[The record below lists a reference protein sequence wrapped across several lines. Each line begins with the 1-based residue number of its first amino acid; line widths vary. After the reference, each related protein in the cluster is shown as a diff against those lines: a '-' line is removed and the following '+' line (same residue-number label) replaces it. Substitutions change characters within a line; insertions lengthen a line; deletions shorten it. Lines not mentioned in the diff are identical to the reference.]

1 MLTPQVVDRSATCGL
16 TRLLVSAALL
26 LVLDTASAFEF
37 KPAAMLGKVSYVTL
51 ERGADG
57 KQTSIAVTPDAK
69 HPTAWLAPNY
79 PSTNLCR
86 EPGAANERP
95 DCRSYAIY
103 IPVSYRRSTPL
114 PLHLSLHGNGGFAE
128 AQIGDIAKNDGTAA
142 ADNAGLEGR
151 YNQLAEEQGFIV
163 VYPNG
168 SINGQGTTVNGRDWN
183 DCRTSEPN
191 STADDVGFI
200 ARVLDD
206 VEQTLNIDRRRV
218 YAHGYSNG
226 AMMTLRLYAERGE
239 RFTAFATKAGNQP
252 RDDQTDCALPS
263 AKKSLFMVFGD
274 ADTIVPYTGAGVRVS
289 MRSADDTIL
298 YWPQFLET
306 EAPTTDDVLW
316 MQNWTA
322 VANLSSSDG
331 APDSKG
337 YTRLYAGGAEGSEG
351 VGPTQLLVK
360 KIHQGGH
367 SMSGLSQITAAAGQA
382 TLGPKNLDV
391 QLADELVVF
400 FQQFAMASGPATVPS
415 GSLDSFN
422 GGRFGDSTGL
432 SLSVLLLSAA
442 VLRRR
447 GVVLALMMLTG
458 LSAQAGQL
466 VLTQSLIAPDGLTR
480 WYHYYQ
486 PDNLAANAP
495 VIILLHGGTLSYN
508 KVIDQT
514 RSNAQQ
520 QGFGRLDTTQWV
532 DVADAAGALLI
543 IPNGVSPT
551 GDDRS
556 SNDTAGETQSW
567 NDCRNADEASAI
579 ATGADDVGFIAQLMD
594 WSRVRFDTDPNR
606 VYVTGH
612 SNGGTMSYRVA
623 AELGHRVAGIAAF
636 IANLPVDPGQECAA
650 PTHPIS
656 VFMLHGSAD
665 MTMRAEGGC
674 DNTTGPR
681 GCTRSAGA
689 TRDFWLAHN
698 KTTGQQ
704 ARIDYPNRDDR
715 DGAQQ
720 GGSTVSS
727 VLHTGGSEGSEGS
740 EVASYVVHGGGHTGP
755 NTKYRLTAASESTG
769 GLQNHD
775 IDAVWQAWEFLK
787 NKTLNGTLPAT
798 SPAPRALACKGANA
812 SLGPVIDAT
821 TTRPATFSWQGAFVQ
836 DDGICYLSRQSN
848 AELRGYLFA
857 PADWQLR
864 PDGSLPVVV
873 IGTGS
878 GSAQAIYYI
887 WSARELAAKG
897 YIVLAEDPQGA
908 GRSEAN
914 GDPAR
919 CTSTGC
925 PGIPF
930 QRADNFVDGFLSSLD
945 FMFGGQHPWLAK
957 ADLSRVG
964 LAGHSLSARAAS
976 FVGGADLRVD
986 AVVAFDNMSS
996 TLQGDAGVSSGGGNC
1011 GAAIG
1016 GEPPAEP
1023 ILVNIRVPTMGEA
1036 ADRPPGC
1043 DATNTNPEIKKTGY
1057 EKWRAAGVPSMQL
1070 VFADAVHDD
1079 WAQTRQS
1086 VSQQLESF
1094 QYYTRG
1100 WFDLYL
1106 KGDESARAR
1115 LLDREV
1121 KLSLTTVPVSA
1132 LYSTGFRSAV
1142 FMPEA
1147 RIDCGDIRLVPCE
1160 PAPPPNLPPA
1170 ISSLPDQIVDED
1182 GSLLMNFSVSDGE
1195 SPADALSVSVA
1206 SGNTALLPAGHII
1219 LGGRGASRS
1228 IRMSPAENQFG
1239 SSTVTLTV
1247 SDGSTSVSGR
1257 FLVSVRAVDDAPTMS
1272 AVADQRIEEDSA
1284 ARSFDF
1290 SIADVDTDTGA
1301 LTLAASSSNSGL
1313 VPDANLVLE
1322 GSGGSRH
1329 LTVTPLADQSG
1340 SSMITIRAS
1349 DVSNS
1354 STETFLLTVDAI
1366 NDAPTISRVPDQ
1378 TQEQDQAGAPIAL
1391 TIADADHSVELLSLE
1406 ASSSNP
1412 TLVPPERIV
1421 FGGQAGERSVT
1432 ITPAAGQS
1440 GSSTI
1445 TLRVSDGSAAASSPF
1460 TLTIKAAPA
1469 AAPPASAPAPAP
1481 APASPVTS
1489 ISPAPEAPAAAATVQ
1504 RRGGGL
1510 GLGGLLGLL
1519 ALLWLRGHC
1528 APRGGGRPGSQT
1540 QLIRGVTS

>member
-1 MLTPQVVDRSATCGL
+1 MLTPHTVDRLPLCGL
-16 TRLLVSAALL
+16 TRLLVR
-26 LVLDTASAFEF
+26 
-37 KPAAMLGKVSYVTL
+37 AAML
-51 ERGADG
+51 
-57 KQTSIAVTPDAK
+57 
-69 HPTAWLAPNY
+69 
-79 PSTNLCR
+79 
-86 EPGAANERP
+86 
-95 DCRSYAIY
+95 
-103 IPVSYRRSTPL
+103 
-114 PLHLSLHGNGGFAE
+114 
-128 AQIGDIAKNDGTAA
+128 
-142 ADNAGLEGR
+142 
-151 YNQLAEEQGFIV
+151 
-163 VYPNG
+163 
-168 SINGQGTTVNGRDWN
+168 
-183 DCRTSEPN
+183 
-191 STADDVGFI
+191 
-200 ARVLDD
+200 
-206 VEQTLNIDRRRV
+206 
-218 YAHGYSNG
+218 
-226 AMMTLRLYAERGE
+226 
-239 RFTAFATKAGNQP
+239 
-252 RDDQTDCALPS
+252 
-263 AKKSLFMVFGD
+263 
-274 ADTIVPYTGAGVRVS
+274 
-289 MRSADDTIL
+289 
-298 YWPQFLET
+298 
-306 EAPTTDDVLW
+306 
-316 MQNWTA
+316 
-322 VANLSSSDG
+322 
-331 APDSKG
+331 
-337 YTRLYAGGAEGSEG
+337 
-351 VGPTQLLVK
+351 
-360 KIHQGGH
+360 
-367 SMSGLSQITAAAGQA
+367 
-382 TLGPKNLDV
+382 
-391 QLADELVVF
+391 
-400 FQQFAMASGPATVPS
+400 
-415 GSLDSFN
+415 
-422 GGRFGDSTGL
+422 
-432 SLSVLLLSAA
+432 
-442 VLRRR
+442 
-447 GVVLALMMLTG
+447 LALLMSTG

-466 VLTQSLIAPDGLTR
+466 VLTQSLVAPDGLTR

-520 QGFGRLDTTQWV
+520 QGFGMLDTTQWV

-556 SNDTAGETQSW
+556 SNDTDGETQSW

-594 WSRVRFDTDPNR
+594 WSRARFDTDPNR

-650 PTHPIS
+650 PSHPVS

-681 GCTRSAGA
+681 GCTRSAAA

-727 VLHTGGSEGSEGS
+727 VLHTGGSEGT

-755 NTKYRLTAASESTG
+755 NTRYRLTAASESTG

-798 SPAPRALACKGANA
+798 APAPRALACKGANA

-821 TTRPATFSWQGAFVQ
+821 TTRPARFPWQGAFVQ

-887 WSARELAAKG
+887 WSARELAAQG

-908 GRSEAN
+908 GRSEVN

-925 PGIPF
+925 PGVPF

-976 FVGGADLRVD
+976 FLGGADLRVD

-1121 KLSLTTVPVSA
+1121 KLSLATVPVSEM
-1132 LYSTGFRSAV
+1132 YSTGFRSAV
-1142 FMPEA
+1142 FMPEV

-1195 SPADALSVSVA
+1195 SPVETLTVQVESS
-1206 SGNTALLPAGHII
+1206 NLALLPLGHIT
-1219 LGGRGASRS
+1219 LGGEGANRS
-1228 IRMSPAENQFG
+1228 IRMSPAQNQSG

-1247 SDGSTSVSGR
+1247 SDGSASVSGR
-1257 FLVSVRAVDDAPTMS
+1257 FLLSVRAVDDAPTLS
-1272 AVADQRIEEDSA
+1272 AVADQRIEEDSP

-1290 SIADVDTDTGA
+1290 SISDVDTDIST
-1301 LTLAASSSNSGL
+1301 LTLAASSSHAAL

-1322 GSGGSRH
+1322 GSGGSRR
-1329 LTVTPLADQSG
+1329 LAVTPLADQSG
-1340 SSMITIRAS
+1340 SSTITISVADAS
-1349 DVSNS
+1349 SS
-1354 STETFLLTVDAI
+1354 STETFVLVVDAV
-1366 NDAPTISRVPDQ
+1366 NDAPTISQVPDQ
-1378 TQEQDQAGAPIAL
+1378 TQEQDQAGVPIAF
-1391 TIADADHSVELLSLE
+1391 TVADADHSFEVLSLE

-1412 TLVPPERIV
+1412 TLVPPEGIV
-1421 FGGQAGERSVT
+1421 FNGHAEQRKVT
-1432 ITPAAGQS
+1432 ITPAVGQF

-1445 TLRVSDGSAAASSPF
+1445 TLRVSDGSATASSLF
-1460 TLTIKAAPA
+1460 TVTVKAANA
-1469 AAPPASAPAPAP
+1469 AAPPASVPAPTQ
-1481 APASPVTS
+1481 V
-1489 ISPAPEAPAAAATVQ
+1489 SPAQPSPMPTIGPSPNDPPSLSRS
-1504 RRGGGL
+1504 RRWGGGL
-1510 GLGGLLGLL
+1510 ELGSLLVFFT
-1519 ALLWLRGHC
+1519 LLWLRSC
-1528 APRGGGRPGSQT
+1528 RKL
-1540 QLIRGVTS
+1540 LIRGVT